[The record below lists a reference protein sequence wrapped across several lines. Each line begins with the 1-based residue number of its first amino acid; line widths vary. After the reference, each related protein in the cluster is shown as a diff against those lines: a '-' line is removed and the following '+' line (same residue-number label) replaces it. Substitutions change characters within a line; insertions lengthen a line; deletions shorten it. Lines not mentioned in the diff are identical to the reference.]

1 MYYLDL
7 LLGDGLLLLLFT
19 SGLLL
24 LRLRRGDGERRLLGD
39 CDRLRDRLENEKGQN
54 IYGMIHDSKGF
65 LCVRG
70 FPVFKIHCILITVDD
85 IPISNDPYTNPKLAG
100 FLNPKPIKVTVY

>member
-24 LRLRRGDGERRLLGD
+24 LRLRRGGVGERRLLGD
-39 CDRLRDRLENEKGQN
+39 RDRLRDRLENEKGQN
-54 IYGMIHDSKGF
+54 FYGMIQNSLVIF
-65 LCVRG
+65 WV
-70 FPVFKIHCILITVDD
+70 CI
-85 IPISNDPYTNPKLAG
+85 
-100 FLNPKPIKVTVY
+100 